1 MKKLL
6 LILLCVPLISLG
18 QSWQIQYL
26 ANGYDFNTIYFYNDT
41 IGFAVGDNGA
51 MVKTTDAGN
60 NWVNISTGITKDITD
75 IQFISQDTGYMCTE
89 GEYISSA
96 SRQGELLETIDGGLT
111 WSSVYQYSSNNAIYS
126 FYKIKGIENGNV
138 ILIGSYYNGSTSA
151 NISSIDV
158 VSGIRTTLWS
168 HTQRVYFDVYNYSSN
183 SYTLVSG
190 TSLTSGGTF
199 QADFIRTSIS
209 GLNVPPNYPTGGI
222 GASLYSIDMMDANPI
237 NGITV
242 GKYGKIY
249 NLTNMTSVNNV
260 ITENSSFTNTLFD
273 LWSVDMMNDKGWIV
287 GDLGTILFTVDS
299 GQTWT
304 QYNNPILFED
314 LHSVTFLDPCRGYF
328 AGENGIIGR
337 YNYQEEVSATICE
350 DVQNYNLFNLLGSNA
365 INLGG
370 VWTDSSGNPISS
382 MVNASN
388 YSLGMHTFYYNY
400 LACGSMTSSIVEL
413 EIVENPNL
421 NILVLNNISCNGG
434 NDGMLQVNMN
444 NGSIIYANSLWS
456 NGVSSPIFQ
465 NASAGQYSVQVTDTN
480 GCSSTEVINMVEPS
494 LIVSNPVVTDIS
506 CSGLCDGQ
514 IDINNVSGGIAPYV
528 YLWGNGVTSLSLSSL
543 CAGTYHYSITDAN
556 GCLSSDSVIVNEP
569 MPIFVNSTVSNIT
582 CFGGNDGGIS
592 VTPNGG
598 TSPFSVLWNT
608 SDTNFII
615 NNLSTGLYTYTLI
628 DNNNCSYSG
637 SIQITEPALNVSN
650 IQPVECFG
658 GSFSVGSNTYSSS
671 GVFSDTLTSF
681 IGCDS
686 IVVTNLVIS
695 PLNIVQNTISLCDG
709 ETVSVGSNI
718 YTTSGNYTD
727 TLTASNS
734 CDSIVYTNIS
744 ITPAVIWQQSFS
756 ICDGDNVIV
765 GNSVYDTTGNY
776 TDTLTASN
784 SCDSI
789 VYTNIIVDYNTS
801 SYDTLSVTAS
811 IVWNGIPLSLSGDYS
826 ITLINSVGCDSIVN
840 LNLTIT
846 NSTSVE
852 ENTNNKELIKI
863 TNVLGQETPY
873 RKNTPLFYIYND
885 GTVEKKIII
894 E

>member
-1 MKKLL
+1 MKKILL
-6 LILLCVPLISLG
+6 LLMFPVITFS
-18 QSWQIQYL
+18 QSWEIEYL

-41 IGFAVGDNGA
+41 IGIAVGDNGA
-51 MVKTTDAGN
+51 MVKTNDAGD
-60 NWVNISTGITKDITD
+60 NWSNINTGITKDITD
-75 IQFISQDTGYMCTE
+75 IQFISQDTGFFCTE
-89 GEYISSA
+89 GAINPVIIE
-96 SRQGELLETIDGGLT
+96 GEIFATYNGGST
-111 WSSVYQYSSNNAIYS
+111 WSSIFISPSVNESFM
-126 FYKIKGIENGNV
+126 FYKFHKVEDSSLFVLGSIKNSLNDFNQFIIELDLLNSTYSN
-138 ILIGSYYNGSTSA
+138 YYYGGRQIA
-151 NISSIDV
+151 
-158 VSGIRTTLWS
+158 
-168 HTQRVYFDVYNYSSN
+168 FDSYNYSSN
-183 SYTLVSG
+183 SYTSVSG
-190 TSLTSGGTF
+190 VAINGGGTF
-199 QADFIRTSIS
+199 GANFIKTNIS
-209 GLNVPPNYPTGGI
+209 GIFITPNYPSPSI
-222 GASLYSIDMMDANPI
+222 NASLYSIDMLDVNPI
-237 NGITV
+237 NGVTV
-242 GKYGKIY
+242 GKQGKIY
-249 NLTNMTSVNNV
+249 NLSNMNSVNNV
-260 ITENSSFTNTLFD
+260 ITENSSFTNTIID

-287 GDLGTILFTVDS
+287 GDLGTILFTLDS
-299 GQTWT
+299 GQTWSP
-304 QYNNPILFED
+304 YNNPILFED

-337 YNYQEEVSATICE
+337 YNYQEEVSSTICE

-388 YSLGMHTFYYNY
+388 YSLGMHTLYYSY

-543 CAGTYHYSITDAN
+543 CAGTYNCSITDAN
-556 GCLSSDSVIVNEP
+556 GCLSLDSVIVNEP
-569 MPIFVNSTVSNIT
+569 MPILVNSNVSNIS
-582 CFGGNDGGIS
+582 CFGGSDGSIS
-592 VTPNGG
+592 VIPSGG
-598 TSPFSVLWNT
+598 TSPYYIVWNT
-608 SDTNFII
+608 SDTNFIL
-615 NNLSTGLYTYTLI
+615 NNLSTGLFTYALI

-650 IQPVECFG
+650 IHPVECFG

-695 PLNIVQNTISLCDG
+695 PLNSVQNTISLCDG
-709 ETVSVGSNI
+709 ETISIGSNI
-718 YTTSGNYTD
+718 YS
-727 TLTASNS
+727 LTGVFL
-734 CDSIVYTNIS
+734 DSLIS
-744 ITPAVIWQQSFS
+744 
-756 ICDGDNVIV
+756 
-765 GNSVYDTTGNY
+765 
-776 TDTLTASN
+776 
-784 SCDSI
+784 
-789 VYTNIIVDYNTS
+789 S
-801 SYDTLSVTAS
+801 S
-811 IVWNGIPLSLSGDYS
+811 
-826 ITLINSVGCDSIVN
+826 GCDSIVETDLTVYELPYFTISQNDSVLYLDSINAN
-840 LNLTIT
+840 LPVNFLWSNGSINDTTLIFQSGNYTLVIT
-846 NSTSVE
+846 DAYGCMNVDSIEALLFSTSLD
-852 ENTNNKELIKI
+852 NYNLINSKVI
-863 TNVLGQETPY
+863 DIVDVLGRRTKLKKNVL
-873 RKNTPLFYIYND
+873 LFYVRED
-885 GTVEKKIII
+885 GTVDKQIII